1 LLLEQQCLSGIN
13 LFVEGVFLLF
23 EIGKKERNFCF
34 GNN

>member
-1 LLLEQQCLSGIN
+1 LLLEQQCLGGIN

-23 EIGKKERNFCF
+23 EIRKKERNFCF